1 MTPKTKLILLFVIYF
16 SSSLIL
22 SKDLD
27 NSAQKKPLITRGDNG
42 GISCATCTILL
53 SITSQ
58 LAEIHNETISNA
70 LSRFCTYLPTS
81 YQSECQM
88 ISEFLA
94 PIIETEFTEDF
105 SPDLICYSIN
115 LCYVEKKL
123 CNLFPLPFPAND
135 IRFHNKHDISLNET
149 LFLKEKMVHSFP
161 WICYLPGAYK
171 VCQAIFDTYD
181 KLLPSVDFDDD
192 KHSPAETLRGSLW
205 RGRDCKDFDGN
216 TYPGRRPIDGDKFKD
231 SNCNGIYG
239 INSTS
244 GLSFEEELCAGS
256 GARGIIY
263 IGDSVGRKFSA

>member
-88 ISEFLA
+88 IRSVVCQLFVYFLLYICSICNQYVGIFFLHVDSEFLA

-135 IRFHNKHDISLNET
+135 IRIHNKHDIPLNET

-161 WICYLPGAYK
+161 WICYLPGKYLHTSRDH
-171 VCQAIFDTYD
+171 FT
-181 KLLPSVDFDDD
+181 LL
-192 KHSPAETLRGSLW
+192 
-205 RGRDCKDFDGN
+205 
-216 TYPGRRPIDGDKFKD
+216 
-231 SNCNGIYG
+231 
-239 INSTS
+239 
-244 GLSFEEELCAGS
+244 
-256 GARGIIY
+256 
-263 IGDSVGRKFSA
+263 